1 MPDLPAWAASVFL
14 TAALAVYHF
23 IANGEHESQ
32 HGSPSIVLRLW
43 QPALALDVWSP
54 VPGRAGPPGCLPVLR
69 LGLCASASPP
79 RPGPDV
85 SLLVLLMQLACSSIA
100 DFSTSPGSLWLHGYL
115 PVDASG
121 DWAYQAV
128 DVVSLV
134 LVLWLLHSL
143 FFEKKHTYQ
152 EKQDQTTDFEQL
164 RRMKQEKDARDT
176 FPATPV
182 VLACLVLAAIFHADM
197 NARPVFDT
205 LWMAGLFIS
214 AVAVLPQLWLISK
227 TGGKVEPLTSHYIA
241 AMAISRALSGVFMW
255 HARFD
260 ITCDPWVGGFN
271 HAIWVILGANA
282 LHMLLLGDFGYYYI
296 KTVMKGGLTA

>member
-1 MPDLPAWAASVFL
+1 L
-14 TAALAVYHF
+14 
-23 IANGEHESQ
+23 E
-32 HGSPSIVLRLW
+32 
-43 QPALALDVWSP
+43 
-54 VPGRAGPPGCLPVLR
+54 
-69 LGLCASASPP
+69 
-79 RPGPDV
+79 
-85 SLLVLLMQLACSSIA
+85 
-100 DFSTSPGSLWLHGYL
+100 
-115 PVDASG
+115 
-121 DWAYQAV
+121 
-128 DVVSLV
+128 
-134 LVLWLLHSL
+134 
-143 FFEKKHTYQ
+143 

-164 RRMKQEKDARDT
+164 RRMKQDT

-271 HAIWVILGANA
+271 HAIWVILGAHA

-296 KTVMKGGLTA
+296 KTVMKGGLTAQLDLIQDSYV